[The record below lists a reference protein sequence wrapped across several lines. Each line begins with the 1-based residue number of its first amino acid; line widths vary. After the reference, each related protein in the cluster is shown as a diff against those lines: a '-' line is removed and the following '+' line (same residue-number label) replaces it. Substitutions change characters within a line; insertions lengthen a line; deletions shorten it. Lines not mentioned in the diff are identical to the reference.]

1 MATAFSVA
9 KISRLLSNN
18 GSWRLLSFKSLY
30 RYSTVAD
37 SLAQPH
43 FLLDYLISS
52 LQFSK
57 EEAILSTKKLGDV
70 RNFRRD
76 PDLVVSFLLNLG
88 LSKTQIKSMVAVEP
102 KILSY
107 NVDKTLAPKIQV
119 LKDIGISGSDL
130 VNVLMNYKSTLIKSH
145 RHVVC
150 IRNLIGNDD
159 LVTKLIT
166 KRTNVLDSR
175 VPNIIQVFLNNGF
188 SSENVVRLILKIP
201 PGCLGTAEFYRGIMD
216 KVENDFGI
224 SRQSKMFFHGVAALS
239 SISDSKIRLKFETF
253 RSLGLSD
260 ATIYRIVGRFPYI
273 LLSSQDKI
281 RKNWKFLVEELE
293 CPPEYLIST
302 PCILNFSFEKR
313 MKPRSEVIKVLKE
326 KELLRKLSL
335 TKALT
340 LPDTKFIDAYLLPY
354 KDQIPDVYDSFLKIV
369 GSKKAGNP

>member
-1 MATAFSVA
+1 MALVSYAA
-9 KISRLLSNN
+9 KISSLLSNN

-30 RYSTVAD
+30 RYSTIAD
-37 SLAQPH
+37 SLPQPH

-57 EEAILSTKKLGDV
+57 EEAILSTKKLRNV

-88 LSKTQIKSMVAVEP
+88 LSKTQIKSMIAVEP
-102 KILSY
+102 QILSY
-107 NVDKTLAPKIQV
+107 HVEKTLAPKIQV
-119 LKDIGISGSDL
+119 LKDLGISGSDL
-130 VNVLMNYKSTLIKSH
+130 VNVLMNYKSTLVKSY

-150 IRNLIGNDD
+150 MRNLIGNDE

-175 VPNIIQVFLNNGF
+175 IPSIIEVFLNNGF

-201 PGCLGTAEFYRGIMD
+201 PGCLGTPEFYRGIMD

-224 SRQSKMFFHGVAALS
+224 SRQSKMFYHGVAVLS
-239 SISDSKIRLKFETF
+239 SISDSKIRQKFEVF

-260 ATIYRIVGRFPYI
+260 ATIYRIAGRFPYI

-281 RKNWKFLVEELE
+281 LRTWKFLVEELE
-293 CPPEYLIST
+293 YPPEYLIST
-302 PCILNFSFEKR
+302 PCTLNFSFEKR
-313 MKPRSEVIKVLKE
+313 VKPRSEVIKVLKE
-326 KELLRKLSL
+326 KKLLEKLSL
-335 TKALT
+335 RAFR
-340 LPDTKFIDAYLLPY
+340 LPDSQFIEAYLLPY
-354 KDQIPDVYDSFLKIV
+354 KDHIPDVYDSFLKIV
-369 GSKKAGNP
+369 GSEKAGIS

>member
-1 MATAFSVA
+1 MAPASYVA
-9 KISRLLSNN
+9 KISRLLYNN

-37 SLAQPH
+37 SLPQPH

-57 EEAILSTKKLGDV
+57 EEAFLSTKKLGDI

-130 VNVLMNYKSTLIKSH
+130 VNVLMNYKSTLVKSH

-150 IRNLIGNDD
+150 MRNLIGNDE

-166 KRTNVLDSR
+166 KRTSMLDSR
-175 VPNIIQVFLNNGF
+175 VPNIIKVFLKNGF
-188 SSENVVRLILKIP
+188 SSENVVRLMIKIP
-201 PGCLGTAEFYRGIMD
+201 PGCLGTPEFYQGIMD

-224 SRQSKMFFHGVAALS
+224 SRQSKMFYHGVAVLS
-239 SISDSKIRLKFETF
+239 SIGDSKIRLKFELF

-260 ATIYRIVGRFPYI
+260 ATIYRIVRRYPYI

-281 RKNWKFLVEELE
+281 RKCWKFLVDEVE

-302 PCILNFSFEKR
+302 PSILNLSFEKR
-313 MKPRSEVIKVLKE
+313 VKPRSEVMKVLKE
-326 KELLRKLSL
+326 KKLSRKLYL

-340 LPDTKFIDAYLLPY
+340 LPDSKFIDAYLLPY

-369 GSKKAGNP
+369 GSKKAGIP

>member
-1 MATAFSVA
+1 
-9 KISRLLSNN
+9 
-18 GSWRLLSFKSLY
+18 
-30 RYSTVAD
+30 
-37 SLAQPH
+37 
-43 FLLDYLISS
+43 
-52 LQFSK
+52 
-57 EEAILSTKKLGDV
+57 
-70 RNFRRD
+70 
-76 PDLVVSFLLNLG
+76 
-88 LSKTQIKSMVAVEP
+88 
-102 KILSY
+102 
-107 NVDKTLAPKIQV
+107 
-119 LKDIGISGSDL
+119 
-130 VNVLMNYKSTLIKSH
+130 
-145 RHVVC
+145 
-150 IRNLIGNDD
+150 
-159 LVTKLIT
+159 
-166 KRTNVLDSR
+166 
-175 VPNIIQVFLNNGF
+175 
-188 SSENVVRLILKIP
+188 
-201 PGCLGTAEFYRGIMD
+201 
-216 KVENDFGI
+216 
-224 SRQSKMFFHGVAALS
+224 MFFHGVAALS